1 MKKEVFF
8 NLILTILVSLMG
20 FIQNKYFIKYLG
32 VEVLGIMK
40 LFNQLFQYLNIV
52 EMGIGAASAYAL
64 YKPLAEKNTE
74 EISKIVSTIKSIY
87 NKIAIILF
95 GLGLICTP
103 LRPFWMKINNFDK
116 KIYLYWILFL

>member
-40 LFNQLFQYLNIV
+40 LFINYFNI
-52 EMGIGAASAYAL
+52 L
-64 YKPLAEKNTE
+64 
-74 EISKIVSTIKSIY
+74 
-87 NKIAIILF
+87 IL
-95 GLGLICTP
+95 
-103 LRPFWMKINNFDK
+103 
-116 KIYLYWILFL
+116 